1 MVQPVL
7 TKEAKKRERFISRLT
22 SFLPYFI
29 CSGTID
35 AVFFHPHM
43 CLFERQ
49 EVPSGETMLLT
60 LSNKVNNIVTSL
72 VYI

>member
-29 CSGTID
+29 CSGTIY
-35 AVFFHPHM
+35 AVFFHSHL
-43 CLFERQ
+43 CLFEQQ

-60 LSNKVNNIVTSL
+60 LSNKVIKIVQQS
-72 VYI
+72 

>member
-7 TKEAKKRERFISRLT
+7 TKEAKKREWFIPRLT

-35 AVFFHPHM
+35 AAFFHPHL
-43 CLFERQ
+43 CLLEQQ
-49 EVPSGETMLLT
+49 EVSSSETMLLT
-60 LSNKVNNIVTSL
+60 LSNKVIKIVQQS
-72 VYI
+72 